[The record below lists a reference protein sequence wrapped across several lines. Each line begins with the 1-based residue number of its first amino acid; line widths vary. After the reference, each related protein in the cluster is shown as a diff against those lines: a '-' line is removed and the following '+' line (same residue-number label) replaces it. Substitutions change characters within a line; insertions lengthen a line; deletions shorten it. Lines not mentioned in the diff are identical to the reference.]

1 MGGTGKK
8 KGPDFIQKASRR
20 KEKVLFSQKKTLLPF
35 LDKIKHMV
43 VQKLKISVKYITQK
57 LSMKIFTAK
66 FFLLFIL

>member
-43 VQKLKISVKYITQK
+43 VQKRNCVLIN
-57 LSMKIFTAK
+57 
-66 FFLLFIL
+66 